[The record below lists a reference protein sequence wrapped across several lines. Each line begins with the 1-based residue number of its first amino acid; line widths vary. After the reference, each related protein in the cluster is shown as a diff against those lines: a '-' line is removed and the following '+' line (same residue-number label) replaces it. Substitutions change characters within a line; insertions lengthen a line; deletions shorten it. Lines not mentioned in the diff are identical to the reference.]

1 MTDTSP
7 QNPTSCGCDSHQ
19 HAHIAAPDAHT
30 HDHHDTHDHHHD
42 DHDHSHHGHGHGHH
56 HHAPASFGKAFAV
69 GISLN
74 ILYILVE
81 TVWGLRVHSMSL
93 LADAGHNLSDVLGLA
108 SAWFAQ
114 ILARRAPSNRFTYGM
129 RRATILSALANAV
142 FLLLVTGG
150 IIWESVLR
158 LLAPPAV
165 AGEVVSW
172 VALGGIIING
182 GTALLFMRGA
192 EDDLNVRGAF
202 LHMASDAVMAFA
214 VVLAGLAIAWTG
226 HTIIDP
232 VVSLLVSLF
241 IVGGTWSLLRGAV
254 TLSLDGVPASID
266 IGKVETTLRA
276 LPGVQDIHHL
286 HVWPMSTTETALT
299 VHILRD
305 ADDSTIT
312 NAHIMDAARAALRKR
327 FNIGHPTF
335 QMEDIHTSCDPTQH
349 HCQKPE

>member
-1 MTDTSP
+1 M
-7 QNPTSCGCDSHQ
+7 
-19 HAHIAAPDAHT
+19 
-30 HDHHDTHDHHHD
+30 
-42 DHDHSHHGHGHGHH
+42 
-56 HHAPASFGKAFAV
+56 
-69 GISLN
+69 
-74 ILYILVE
+74 VE

-150 IIWESVLR
+150 IIWESILR
-158 LLAPPAV
+158 LLTPSAV

-172 VALGGIIING
+172 VALAGILVNG

-226 HTIIDP
+226 HTVIDP
-232 VVSLLVSLF
+232 AVSLLVSLF
-241 IVGGTWSLLRGAV
+241 IIGGTWSLLRGAV
-254 TLSLDGVPASID
+254 TLSLDGVPAGID
-266 IGKVETTLRA
+266 IAKVEAALRA

-305 ADDSTIT
+305 PNNHTIT
-312 NAHIMDAARAALRKR
+312 NAHMIDTARAQLRKR
-327 FNIGHPTF
+327 FSIGHPTF
-335 QMEDIHTSCDPTQH
+335 QIEDAHASCAPTHQN
-349 HCQKPE
+349 CQKPA